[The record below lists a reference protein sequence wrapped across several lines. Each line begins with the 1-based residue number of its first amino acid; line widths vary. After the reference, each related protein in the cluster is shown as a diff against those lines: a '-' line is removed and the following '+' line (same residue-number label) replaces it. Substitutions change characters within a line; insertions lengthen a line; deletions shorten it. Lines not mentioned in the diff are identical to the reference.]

1 MFDLNVIEADW
12 YQTQST
18 LTDDDIYLAY
28 QSADAEKIITGT
40 MDVVFD
46 STREWYNKLDGRI
59 SIESIYYVCLEA
71 LMDAVYFCGQ
81 ITTATF
87 RDYLRN
93 EINLAMNVFLADYDE
108 VNDDNLSISTKPGT
122 INHMLAKE
130 PYYEDYIGNV
140 SSNQFMSDYY
150 TAVNQLPSYERDVIK
165 LSYDSEGKLG
175 LTATEISE
183 YLGIDKDKVTFTK
196 KRALNKLSNNH
207 VLREYK

>member
-1 MFDLNVIEADW
+1 MFDLNVIETDW
-12 YQTQST
+12 YQTQTT
-18 LTDDDIYLAY
+18 LTDDEIYLAY
-28 QSADAEKIITGT
+28 QSADAGKIITGT

-46 STREWYNKLDGRI
+46 LTREWYNKLDGRI

-93 EINLAMNVFLADYDE
+93 EINLAMDVFLADYDE
-108 VNDDNLSISTKPGT
+108 ENDDNLSISTKPGT

-130 PYYEDYIGNV
+130 PYYEDFIGNV

-150 TAVNQLPSYERDVIK
+150 TAVNQLPSYERDVMR